1 MLDNQYYKDMVD
13 DSVTWTNEEITRS
26 GKWQFSGVDS
36 SGSDVGTRLNTDLV
50 LAYDLTI
57 ADDNSCSCTI
67 GTDCAQADSYDL
79 VAKYAEVCSTVWKF
93 WNFFDAKF
101 LCEINVCGFTK
112 IKISILVLI

>member
-1 MLDNQYYKDMVD
+1 MVD

-79 VAKYAEVCSTVWKF
+79 VAKYAEVCSTIWKF
-93 WNFFDAKF
+93 PNISDTKI
-101 LCEINVCGFTK
+101 LREINVCGFRSSK
-112 IKISILVLI
+112 AAIF